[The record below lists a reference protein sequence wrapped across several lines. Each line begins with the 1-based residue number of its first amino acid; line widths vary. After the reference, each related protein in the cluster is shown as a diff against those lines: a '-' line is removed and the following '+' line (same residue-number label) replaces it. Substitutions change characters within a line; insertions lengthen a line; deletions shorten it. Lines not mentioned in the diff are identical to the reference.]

1 MRRLWSNTGVKP
13 IWARLI
19 GLLGCVTDSLRVFVS
34 TSRVVKQG
42 LKLISV
48 KSAFC
53 KWFLNLN
60 IRESSLADVNGQRYG
75 DKCRLGDTPGR
86 RDGTM

>member
-1 MRRLWSNTGVKP
+1 MRRLRSNTGVKP

-19 GLLGCVTDSLRVFVS
+19 GLLGCVTDSLRAFVL

-53 KWFLNLN
+53 KWFLYLN
-60 IRESSLADVNGQRYG
+60 IRESSLADVSGQQYG
-75 DKCRLGDTPGR
+75 DKRRLGDTPRKRG
-86 RDGTM
+86 GTM